1 MALVSPY
8 NTVQTPHN
16 HIKIYGSEG
25 GSEWGREGRGVLVA
39 VLPQFHSKQGYMYV
53 TTWQQC
59 FFF

>member
-1 MALVSPY
+1 MAVVSPY

-16 HIKIYGSEG
+16 HIKFMVV
-25 GSEWGREGRGVLVA
+25 REGVSGGGRGGVLVA
-39 VLPQFHSKQGYMYV
+39 VLPQFHSKQGYRYV